1 MRQSLRISH
10 SSNGKMAISSQKS
23 KFDSFK
29 RRDVAY
35 STVAGH
41 DILASIFTPKR
52 VEEVQRHGAHVK
64 VPVLVF
70 WHGGGFVVG
79 DRLYEP
85 WWPNWVLELALSQQA
100 MIVAPDY
107 RLLPEACGAD
117 ILQDMD
123 AFWTWFLGTLPSM
136 AACES
141 WSVRPDVD
149 HIVCAGHSAGASI
162 AAHSALE
169 RPDAGIKA
177 LVSFYGALFDSPDFK
192 IARPRMIA
200 GSWPP
205 PPREAEAKIR
215 SYIRRTKGTVR
226 TDGDPAEMWELFT
239 SILQQG
245 RLPRIF
251 HQRPDPRLNILGRIE
266 AKKSLPPI
274 WLVHGQNDSVVS
286 KKHTKIE
293 RVLADYW
300 CMMQQVPVA
309 CSTEFVKRLEA
320 ILPDAPS
327 VLSVLPGEHCF
338 DVSLT
343 MQEPWIADGCGFLLK
358 YW

>member
-1 MRQSLRISH
+1 MV
-10 SSNGKMAISSQKS
+10 SSQKS
-23 KFDSFK
+23 KFDSFR
-29 RRDVAY
+29 RRDVVY
-35 STVAGH
+35 TTVAGH
-41 DILASIFTPKR
+41 GILASIFTPKR
-52 VEEVQRHGAHVK
+52 VEEERRHDGAHVK

-85 WWPNWVLELALSQQA
+85 WWPDWILEFALSQRA

-123 AFWTWFLGTLPSM
+123 AFWTWFLGTLPGM
-136 AACES
+136 AASES
-141 WSVRPDVD
+141 WRVRPDVD

-245 RLPRIF
+245 RLPRIYN
-251 HQRPDPRLNILGRIE
+251 QRPDPRLNILGRIE

-274 WLVHGQNDSVVS
+274 WLVHGQNDSVV
-286 KKHTKIE
+286 
-293 RVLADYW
+293 
-300 CMMQQVPVA
+300 PVA
-309 CSTEFVKRLEA
+309 CSTEFIKRLEA

-343 MQEPWIADGCGFLLK
+343 MREPWIADGCSFLLK